1 MRTQRTGVGRDEGE
15 GGRRRREGKGKGG
28 GSGGGRHAAGERS
41 KMEKVLKAEVA
52 RGGERGRDGGEVRSH
67 GEEVERHVR
76 RKGKRKAAVESIDN
90 ITEARDLDLDKS
102 TVGKEKGFAHLVK
115 DTAEATTTRRVAE
128 EGTPSGGGEVSIEVR
143 RIGTE
148 EVRRIPR
155 RKREKGQ
162 GE

>member
-1 MRTQRTGVGRDEGE
+1 MRTQGTGVGRGEGE

-28 GSGGGRHAAGERS
+28 RSGRSGHAAGERS
-41 KMEKVLKAEVA
+41 KMEKVLKARVA

-90 ITEARDLDLDKS
+90 IAEAGDLDLDKS

-115 DTAEATTTRRVAE
+115 DTAEATTTGRVAE
-128 EGTPSGGGEVSIEVR
+128 KGTPGGGGGVSIEDR
-143 RIGTE
+143 RIGAE
-148 EVRRIPR
+148 EIRRIPR
-155 RKREKGQ
+155 GERE
-162 GE
+162 ER